1 MKLDTSIYLA
11 AVLEYLTAE
20 VLELGGDMARVCKRN
35 TIKPRHL
42 MLAIRNDEE
51 INKLLSKVTISEGGV
66 MPGIHP
72 VLLPKKSQ

>member
-1 MKLDTSIYLA
+1 MKLDTPIFLA

-20 VLELGGDMARVCKRN
+20 LLELGGDIAHDCKMN

-42 MLAIRNDEE
+42 MLTVRNDEE
-51 INKLLSKVTISEGGV
+51 INKLLSHVTISEGGV
-66 MPGIHP
+66 VPAIHP